1 MSAAMYREFTLRNN
15 DIWNAL
21 KALVVANAKSFADNG
36 SPLRI
41 IVTSEEKKRN
51 AEQNK
56 FYWSVIL
63 RDIAENAWV
72 NSRQFDKDV
81 WHEHFA
87 RQFGVSEDIELPS
100 GETVTR
106 RKSTTQ
112 MSVGEFSTYMT
123 QVQAYAAQHLG
134 VEFN

>member
-1 MSAAMYREFTLRNN
+1 MYREFTLRNN